1 MCVCGMS
8 LSSPLRPTASSMP
21 RLSQV
26 QQALPAPP
34 ERLSVTR
41 AARVL
46 SREVISTAGRTVA
59 AGRGGGRA
67 AVLAIA
73 P

>member
-1 MCVCGMS
+1 
-8 LSSPLRPTASSMP
+8 MP

-46 SREVISTAGRTVA
+46 SREVISTAGRTVE
-59 AGRGGGRA
+59 AGRGGGWA
-67 AVLAIA
+67 AVLALA